1 MLLDIEQNVE
11 EAIAFLEKESIR
23 DAEVYN
29 KSVKEVK
36 DTQRQKKQ
44 ELEFK
49 AKEELE
55 RNIKI

>member
-36 DTQRQKKQ
+36 DT
-44 ELEFK
+44 
-49 AKEELE
+49 
-55 RNIKI
+55 